1 MKNAERVDR
10 RTALGL
16 MVSSGLMLLAA
27 PVGAEEPRVRG
38 TEVFGQRCIES
49 NGGPNREIGRFPNR
63 GNPNSFSSQDLSF

>member
-1 MKNAERVDR
+1 
-10 RTALGL
+10 
-16 MVSSGLMLLAA
+16 MLLVA